1 MPQANVLDVQG
12 VKPMKKRLVH
22 PLLLCVAFLPVSSL
36 MADEWNFNVYLDDK
50 RVGTHFFEVVDGVD
64 HRKVQSTANFNV
76 KFLFFSA
83 YRYEHT
89 NQEQWADNC
98 LLTFDANTTVNGEPT
113 AVSGAAAESGFVV
126 EKGAERE
133 LLPDCVMSFAYW
145 NPAFLQQKRLLN
157 PQTGE
162 FLDVEIEAM
171 GTEDLDVRGQPVAAA
186 RYKITARGID
196 LMVWY
201 SASGDQWLALE
212 SVVKNGRI
220 IRYELS

>member
-1 MPQANVLDVQG
+1 
-12 VKPMKKRLVH
+12 MKNRLMQQ
-22 PLLLCVAFLPVSSL
+22 LLICLAFLPVSSL

-50 RVGTHFFEVVDGVD
+50 KVGTHLFEVMGGGD
-64 HRKVQSTANFNV
+64 RRQVQSTANFNV

-83 YRYEHT
+83 YSYEHT
-89 NQEQWADNC
+89 NLESWAENC
-98 LLTFDANTTVNGEPT
+98 LLTFDANTKVNGKPT
-113 AVSGAAAESGFVV
+113 AVSGATAEAGFMV
-126 EKGAERE
+126 ERGAEQE

-145 NPAFLQQKRLLN
+145 NPAFLQQNRLIN

-171 GTEDLDVRGQPVAAA
+171 GTEELEVRGEQVAAE
-186 RYKITARGID
+186 RYKITGRDID
-196 LMVWY
+196 IMVWY
-201 SASGDQWLALE
+201 SADDEWLGLE